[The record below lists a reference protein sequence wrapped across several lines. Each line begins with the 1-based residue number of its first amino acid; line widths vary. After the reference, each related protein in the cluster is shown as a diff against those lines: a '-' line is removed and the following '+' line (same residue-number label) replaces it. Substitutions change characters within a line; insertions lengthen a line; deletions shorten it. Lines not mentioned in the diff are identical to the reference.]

1 VEEGAVEAVGA
12 DAGEGSKHPLGLVTS
27 GLHLH
32 PT

>member
-1 VEEGAVEAVGA
+1 VGA